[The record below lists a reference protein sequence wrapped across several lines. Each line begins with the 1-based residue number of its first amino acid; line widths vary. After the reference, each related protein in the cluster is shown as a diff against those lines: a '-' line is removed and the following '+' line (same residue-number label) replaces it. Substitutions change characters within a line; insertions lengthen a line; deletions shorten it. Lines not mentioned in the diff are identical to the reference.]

1 MKQTVLNDI
10 LAKNKYLGMVNK
22 WWLVYFNYFNLFV
35 FSDRRVKGNLFFSFF
50 FSHNNVGFY
59 FQNIFMKEYF
69 IPFYIFCK
77 KLIFLGLTLTMF
89 QTSGKWIFQSRRG
102 NAIYFHKIFN
112 NLWHVKLLLKRL
124 IAVHYL

>member
-89 QTSGKWIFQSRRG
+89 QTSGK
-102 NAIYFHKIFN
+102 
-112 NLWHVKLLLKRL
+112 
-124 IAVHYL
+124 